1 MNTHERP
8 PIGVIFPT
16 DRTDPPGPGQ
26 CSAPPGRGRFGSLHR
41 RKPQGG
47 IAANSAQCDQGRTRR
62 LTFRGFVLG
71 VVMGG
76 VFMAGALAAGGFDD
90 DEGSVHEPAID
101 ALAAEGILEGTEC
114 GEGLVC
120 PGEPF
125 ERWVMAVWLVRA
137 LGESPSVSPVRF
149 TDVDPDVWWAP
160 YVERL
165 AELRITLGCATG
177 PDRYCP
183 HVPVSRGQMATF
195 LVRAFDLE
203 PGHVAGFA
211 DTAGSSHAASIDALA
226 AAGVTA
232 GCATEPA
239 RYCPNDA
246 VTRGQMATFV
256 ARVLGLVSLPTEV
269 GARPYVPFTAV
280 ATTEFVACGLRADG
294 TVDCWGWN
302 NRGGAEAPDG
312 RFTEIIVEPF
322 PCGLR
327 IDGTV
332 DCWGDSVDP
341 LAGRFSSISGGWGH
355 LCGLRVSGTVAC
367 WGSNR
372 EGQTE
377 APEGRF
383 VAVEVGE
390 EHSCGIH
397 LDGTVACWGKN
408 DEGQADAPV
417 GHFTAVT
424 AGWGHSC
431 GLRAD
436 GTVACWGSNDRDP
449 PGGQFAAI
457 ASNSFEA
464 CGIRTDRTVACW
476 GSYEAVSPDGEFTAV
491 APAFGMSCGL
501 RTDGTVA
508 CWGDRDGSWRNR
520 GWVWVE
526 PPGGRFTAVAST
538 GDRVCGV
545 RDDGSIECWGFNLW
559 WPWAALPPEGRVAA
573 IDTGGFTYSCA
584 LGVDGTIQCWGRP
597 VGGSGLVPPAGRFSA
612 VATGRSRN
620 EYASYYSGYPTSCA
634 IRAGDGT
641 VDCWGSPLAGSPG
654 GQFSAI
660 SSGLYRLFCG
670 LRTDGTVACWRGNPP
685 DRMEVPEGRF
695 TAVAAGATLSCG
707 IRSSGTVEC
716 WGDGGRSGGTE
727 APEGRF
733 TALSSFD
740 AGSVPFGSG
749 MFSYESSFCG
759 LRTGG
764 TVTCWGSN
772 QRALVDIPEG
782 RFTAVATG
790 QAHACGIRIDGTVE
804 CWGSD
809 EWGQSSPPDGYFS
822 AVTAGDSNTC
832 GLRADGTVTCWGQT
846 VAIPAPDGVKEHWP
860 FASDVQLPAKTT
872 TRHLAYVSAVP
883 NDAAVFVV
891 DADGGNERRL
901 TSHERVS
908 GDPVWSPDGKRI
920 AFTSQRDDGIF
931 VMDQNGRDEE
941 RLTRFGGRDPAW
953 SPDGSLVVFAR
964 HVDGSQQVFVV
975 GANGTDQ
982 RQLTLDGGAD
992 PVWSPD
998 GDRIV
1003 FSRDGQV
1010 YVMNADGSDQQQ
1022 LTFDGGADPVWSP
1035 DGGRVVFVRYVD
1047 GDSEV
1052 FVVGADGTGERRLTR
1067 TGGRGPAWSP
1077 GDDRVAYTADGNIF
1091 LVDADGSNLRQ
1102 LTHDGGQAPLWS
1114 PDGKRIVFVGDEGIS
1129 VIDADGSD
1137 LRQLTDR
1144 GGWDPVWSPDG
1155 TRVAFTRYI
1164 SADIVVMDRDGT
1176 DQRVVA
1182 HNGLGPSW
1190 SPDGTRVAFSGD
1202 GNVHTVDAHGIDR
1215 RQVTHNGG
1223 WNPAWSPDG
1232 HLIAFTRDGQVFTVR
1247 PDGVGE
1253 RQITRNVRVTEAP
1266 VWSPDGQLIAYTTDD
1281 DLFVLDA
1288 DGSDRRQLTYGGGWD
1303 PAWSPD
1309 SSRVAFTGRVGDL
1322 DEVFVIDTDG
1332 TDRRQLTDGGGWD
1345 PAWSPDGALI
1355 AYSTRAES
1363 EYDSVRDHVALAN
1376 AEGDP
1381 APRLVTERYGGRTPA
1396 WSPDGTRIIYESGRL
1411 YSIRLDGNDER
1422 ILTHGVAYHPVWSP
1436 TSR

>member
-26 CSAPPGRGRFGSLHR
+26 CSVPPGRGRFGSLHR

-62 LTFRGFVLG
+62 LAFRGFVLG
-71 VVMGG
+71 VAMRRGG
-76 VFMAGALAAGGFDD
+76 VPAAVLAVAALLLLAVAAAATDGFDD
-90 DEGSVHEPAID
+90 DGGSVHEPAID
-101 ALAAEGILEGTEC
+101 ALAADGVLEGTEC

-137 LGESPSVSPVRF
+137 LGESPSASLVRF
-149 TDVDPDVWWAP
+149 ADVDPDVWWAP

-177 PDRYCP
+177 PVRYCP
-183 HVPVSRGQMATF
+183 DVPVSRAQMATF

-203 PGHVAGFA
+203 PGQVAGFA
-211 DTAGSSHAASIDALA
+211 DTAGSSHAGNIDALA

-239 RYCPNDA
+239 RYCPNGP

-256 ARVLGLVSLPTEV
+256 ARALGLVPLPEPPAP
-269 GARPYVPFTAV
+269 GAGTTGDVPFTAV

-302 NRGGAEAPDG
+302 NRSGPVAPEG

-355 LCGLRVSGTVAC
+355 VCGLRVSGTVAC
-367 WGSNR
+367 WGSYGFWDGPA
-372 EGQTE
+372 ET
-377 APEGRF
+377 PEGRF
-383 VAVEVGE
+383 SAVVSG
-390 EHSCGIH
+390 HDHACA
-397 LDGTVACWGKN
+397 LRTDRTVTCWGN
-408 DEGQADAPV
+408 NEEGQTDAPG

-424 AGWGHSC
+424 AGWDHSC

-449 PGGQFAAI
+449 PGGQVAAI

-464 CGIRTDRTVACW
+464 CGIRTDRTVVCW
-476 GSYEAVSPDGEFTAV
+476 GSHEAVSPDGEFTTL
-491 APAFGMSCGL
+491 APEFGMSCGL

-545 RDDGSIECWGFNLW
+545 RDDGSIECWGFNPW
-559 WPWAALPPEGRVAA
+559 WPWAAHPPEGRVAA

-597 VGGSGLVPPAGRFSA
+597 SAGSGLAPPSGRFTA
-612 VATGRSRN
+612 VATGRSLGT
-620 EYASYYSGYPTSCA
+620 YSDRPISCG

-641 VDCWGSPLAGSPG
+641 VDCWGSQWAGSPG
-654 GQFSAI
+654 GRFTAI
-660 SSGLYRLFCG
+660 SSGVYGVFCG
-670 LRTDGTVACWRGNPP
+670 LRTDGTVACWRRNRT
-685 DRMEVPEGRF
+685 DLDVPEGRF
-695 TAVAAGATLSCG
+695 TAVAAGRTLSCG
-707 IRSSGTVEC
+707 IRLDGTVEC

-733 TALSSFD
+733 TAISAFD
-740 AGSVPFGSG
+740 ADSVRFGSG
-749 MFSYESSFCG
+749 IESTVCG
-759 LRTGG
+759 LRADG
-764 TVTCWGSN
+764 TVSCWGSN
-772 QRALVDIPEG
+772 QRALADIPEG

-790 QAHACGIRIDGTVE
+790 EAHACGIRLDGTVE
-804 CWGSD
+804 CWGDD

-822 AVTAGDSNTC
+822 TVTAGDSNTC

-846 VAIPAPDGVKEHWP
+846 VATPAPDGVTEHWP
-860 FASDVQLPAKTT
+860 FVSDVQLPAKTT

-883 NDAAVFVV
+883 NDPAVFVV

-901 TSHERVS
+901 TSRGQVS
-908 GDPVWSPDGKRI
+908 GDP
-920 AFTSQRDDGIF
+920 A
-931 VMDQNGRDEE
+931 
-941 RLTRFGGRDPAW
+941 
-953 SPDGSLVVFAR
+953 
-964 HVDGSQQVFVV
+964 
-975 GANGTDQ
+975 
-982 RQLTLDGGAD
+982 
-992 PVWSPD
+992 WSPD

-1003 FSRDGQV
+1003 LSRDGQV

-1022 LTFDGGADPVWSP
+1022 LTSDGGGDPVWSP
-1035 DGGRVVFVRYVD
+1035 DGGRVVFVRFVD

-1052 FVVGADGTGERRLTR
+1052 FVVGADG
-1067 TGGRGPAWSP
+1067 S
-1077 GDDRVAYTADGNIF
+1077 DQQ
-1091 LVDADGSNLRQ
+1091 Q
-1102 LTHDGGQAPLWS
+1102 LTSEGGADPVWS
-1114 PDGKRIVFVGDEGIS
+1114 PDGGRVAFTSGSGIF

-1137 LRQLTDR
+1137 LRQLTER

-1164 SADIVVMDRDGT
+1164 SADITVMDRDGT

-1215 RQVTHNGG
+1215 RQVTRNGG

-1253 RQITRNVRVTEAP
+1253 T
-1266 VWSPDGQLIAYTTDD
+1266 
-1281 DLFVLDA
+1281 
-1288 DGSDRRQLTYGGGWD
+1288 
-1303 PAWSPD
+1303 
-1309 SSRVAFTGRVGDL
+1309 
-1322 DEVFVIDTDG
+1322 
-1332 TDRRQLTDGGGWD
+1332 
-1345 PAWSPDGALI
+1345 
-1355 AYSTRAES
+1355 
-1363 EYDSVRDHVALAN
+1363 
-1376 AEGDP
+1376 
-1381 APRLVTERYGGRTPA
+1381 
-1396 WSPDGTRIIYESGRL
+1396 
-1411 YSIRLDGNDER
+1411 
-1422 ILTHGVAYHPVWSP
+1422 
-1436 TSR
+1436 